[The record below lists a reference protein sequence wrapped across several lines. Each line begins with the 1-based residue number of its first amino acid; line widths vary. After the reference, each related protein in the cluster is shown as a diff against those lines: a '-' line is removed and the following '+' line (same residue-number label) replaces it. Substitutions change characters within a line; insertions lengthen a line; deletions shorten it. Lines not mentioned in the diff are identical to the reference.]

1 MCKMSLIKP
10 LMSSFGEAGFLCFVQ
25 FVACFTF
32 CLATPLTAI
41 CGEKTTRCEGI
52 KDQTRDNCKVY

>member
-1 MCKMSLIKP
+1 MFLLC
-10 LMSSFGEAGFLCFVQ
+10 MSSSGEAGFLCFVQ

-41 CGEKTTRCEGI
+41 CGKKRKRCEGI